1 MNKNSIDFKIARLA
15 TSVQKM
21 RKFKMDSNAD
31 IDSKT
36 SMLIWYAPT
45 KKLFQCH
52 ILGRLVHGKTVAE
65 VIENSEFAFLKIY
78 NLHFKSKC
86 TNIDCCE
93 FLQPPTHWS
102 KQRLLEEYLL
112 LAGGNK
118 KTVKTAISEPTKR
131 KRGRPSNSLS
141 IKVERKAEP
150 SKFTKSKKPNSLT
163 EVKFKELYTKIN

>member
-15 TSVQKM
+15 TSIQKM
-21 RKFKMDSNAD
+21 RKFKMNSSAD

-52 ILGRLVHGKTVAE
+52 TLGRLVHGKTVAE
-65 VIENSEFAFLKIY
+65 VIDNAEFAFLKIY

-93 FLQPPTHWS
+93 FLTPPTHWS

-112 LAGGNK
+112 LAEGK
-118 KTVKTAISEPTKR
+118 KTVKTVIAEPTKR

-163 EVKFKELYTKIN
+163 QVKFKELYTKIN